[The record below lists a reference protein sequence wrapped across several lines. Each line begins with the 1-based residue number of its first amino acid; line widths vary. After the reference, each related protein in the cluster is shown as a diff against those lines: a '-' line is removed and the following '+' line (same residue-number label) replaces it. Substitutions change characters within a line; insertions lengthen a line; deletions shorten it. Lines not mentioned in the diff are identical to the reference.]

1 LIRPVLKS
9 RDANI
14 VQQWKMRYFANPG
27 RGRQREVQKAKS
39 IIQRAVIGEISRF
52 DCPGLDDISF
62 NVNNCEQ

>member
-1 LIRPVLKS
+1 
-9 RDANI
+9 
-14 VQQWKMRYFANPG
+14 MRYFANPG